1 MIIELIYSSF
11 SIYSILKMCNS
22 ITHPNPTLTLQYCPP
37 HWVKEMVK
45 PVATLA
51 SANKEIN
58 KDCNS
63 NFKT

>member
-1 MIIELIYSSF
+1 MIIELIYSSY
-11 SIYSILKMCNS
+11 SIYFILKMCNS
-22 ITHPNPTLTLQYCPP
+22 ITHPNPTLTLQYCT
-37 HWVKEMVK
+37 VKEMGK